1 MKNQQNNIINNN
13 NNNNKAENS
22 IDKFIVNW
30 LLFSPLCTAKGKFD

>member
-1 MKNQQNNIINNN
+1 MKNQQNNINNNNNNN

-30 LLFSPLCTAKGKFD
+30 LLFSPLCT